1 MIIKNLLKIK
11 IHPLF
16 YLFAFLSSITGLF
29 YEFVIFTIII
39 FVHEMGHVTAGLL
52 FKINIKKILIL
63 PFGGLTIFTMPINIR
78 LYKEFLIAVMG
89 PLFQI
94 IFWLFLY
101 KINYCN
107 SVFNYYNTFILLFNL
122 LPIYPLD
129 GSKIFNI
136 IINKITS
143 FKKSYFVT
151 FYTSIITIIL
161 FIYVII
167 FKNYNLSLIIIVLF
181 LIKELVKGYIN
192 FNFIF
197 NKFLLERY
205 KNDFHF
211 SKRRVIKNINS
222 MKRDYSHIIKEEN
235 KYVTEKEILRKRFD
249 NVSK

>member
-1 MIIKNLLKIK
+1 M
-11 IHPLF
+11 
-16 YLFAFLSSITGLF
+16 SGITGLF

-63 PFGGLTIFTMPINIR
+63 PFGGLTIFEMPINIR

-107 SVFNYYNTFILLFNL
+107 SIFNYYNTFILLFNL
-122 LPIYPLD
+122 LPISPLD
-129 GSKIFNI
+129 GSK
-136 IINKITS
+136 
-143 FKKSYFVT
+143 KSYFIT

-181 LIKELVKGYIN
+181 LIKELIKGYIN

-222 MKRDYSHIIKEEN
+222 MKRDYSHIIKEGN
-235 KYVTEKEILRKRFD
+235 KYATEKEILRKRFD

>member
-1 MIIKNLLKIK
+1 
-11 IHPLF
+11 
-16 YLFAFLSSITGLF
+16 
-29 YEFVIFTIII
+29 
-39 FVHEMGHVTAGLL
+39 
-52 FKINIKKILIL
+52 
-63 PFGGLTIFTMPINIR
+63 MPINIR

-181 LIKELVKGYIN
+181 LIKELIKGYIN
-192 FNFIF
+192 FNFLFNIKMTSIF
-197 NKFLLERY
+197 LNEGL
-205 KNDFHF
+205 
-211 SKRRVIKNINS
+211 
-222 MKRDYSHIIKEEN
+222 
-235 KYVTEKEILRKRFD
+235 
-249 NVSK
+249 

>member
-63 PFGGLTIFTMPINIR
+63 PFGGLTIFEMPINIR

-143 FKKSYFVT
+143 FKKSYFIT
-151 FYTSIITIIL
+151 FYTSIIIIIL

-167 FKNYNLSLIIIVLF
+167 FIM
-181 LIKELVKGYIN
+181 VKI
-192 FNFIF
+192 
-197 NKFLLERY
+197 
-205 KNDFHF
+205 
-211 SKRRVIKNINS
+211 
-222 MKRDYSHIIKEEN
+222 
-235 KYVTEKEILRKRFD
+235 T
-249 NVSK
+249 